1 MNKNIFDLFMN
12 NILDNT
18 SNNDNNLPV
27 AYEITQTNQPYITV
41 IPVIISDDGNNFNDI
56 HDSLNQNTR
65 INRLERRNILIN
77 NLRNFI
83 LFIMFFMFIYIL
95 TTMT

>member
-1 MNKNIFDLFMN
+1 MN
-12 NILDNT
+12 NILDNR
-18 SNNDNNLPV
+18 SNNDNNNLPV

-65 INRLERRNILIN
+65 TNRLERRNIIIN
-77 NLRNFI
+77 NIRKI
-83 LFIMFFMFIYIL
+83 LLVIMFFIFIYIL
-95 TTMT
+95 STMT

>member
-1 MNKNIFDLFMN
+1 MN
-12 NILDNT
+12 NILDNS

-65 INRLERRNILIN
+65 TNKLERRNIIIN
-77 NLRNFI
+77 NIRKI
-83 LFIMFFMFIYIL
+83 LLVIMFFMFIYIL
-95 TTMT
+95 STMT

>member
-1 MNKNIFDLFMN
+1 MN
-12 NILDNT
+12 NILDNRT
-18 SNNDNNLPV
+18 NNDNNLPI

-65 INRLERRNILIN
+65 TNRLERRNIIIN
-77 NLRNFI
+77 NIRKII
-83 LFIMFFMFIYIL
+83 LVIMFFMFIYIL
-95 TTMT
+95 STMT